1 MTRLPVFLRVS
12 SFSTIAAIVILI
24 GCAKSHPARGERPT
38 HPPVQTAP
46 GDLSLKLSGP
56 FRFVAYGDARFHDP
70 KDATD
75 SNPAVRVALVKAIAD
90 ASPAFICFT
99 GDIVFHGSD
108 RQDWSV
114 FASETTPWRE
124 KHISVF
130 PTLGNHELYFLPKP
144 GLRNYFQAFPDLN
157 NHRYYSVRAGN
168 TLLLALDSTEDEMAG
183 AQAQWLTG
191 KLDSIATDVDF
202 VFVMTHH
209 PPYTSSSMN
218 LHGEGHSARA
228 AEQALAKLLEE
239 RQPRTRARFVV
250 FSGHVHNY
258 ERHEHGGVTYFVS
271 GGAGAHAYPVSR
283 APSDPYQSNGINYH
297 YLLVEVDHEKL
308 KITMNRVEIADGK
321 PAWTQPDSVTI
332 TAPAAAAKAAAQ

>member
-1 MTRLPVFLRVS
+1 
-12 SFSTIAAIVILI
+12 
-24 GCAKSHPARGERPT
+24 
-38 HPPVQTAP
+38 
-46 GDLSLKLSGP
+46 
-56 FRFVAYGDARFHDP
+56 
-70 KDATD
+70 
-75 SNPAVRVALVKAIAD
+75 
-90 ASPAFICFT
+90 
-99 GDIVFHGSD
+99 
-108 RQDWSV
+108 
-114 FASETTPWRE
+114 
-124 KHISVF
+124 
-130 PTLGNHELYFLPKP
+130 
-144 GLRNYFQAFPDLN
+144 
-157 NHRYYSVRAGN
+157 
-168 TLLLALDSTEDEMAG
+168 
-183 AQAQWLTG
+183 
-191 KLDSIATDVDF
+191 
-202 VFVMTHH
+202 
-209 PPYTSSSMN
+209 MN

-239 RQPRTRARFVV
+239 RQTRTRARFVV